1 MKAKEQYDK
10 FIEHV
15 KQSTKK
21 FTLKR
26 SSLKPLFDILDD
38 QLKKN
43 KVAPL
48 VEKDVMKKL
57 GSDKRLAKYQTAIE
71 TLLDVWGTTKD
82 YVIPKTVNIPK
93 DSSFSPV
100 AEDES
105 GPDEDVDCLAWV
117 KKVEKQLN
125 AFKEYM
131 SADMFMNTSWDKSV
145 PPMPNWKTGFAGCV
159 NSKKRDEMLERY
171 REFKKNPPKGSPMLP
186 PKPGSEW
193 KPALYKM
200 AFEEINRNKAA
211 ICTQFALGAA
221 HLLTTGREGGPQVEI
236 VAFDNHVYVLVG
248 RKGGVVKN
256 KVPNDWQTQKNLV
269 IVDGWAAAM
278 GHEAIYQ
285 GLKGYPFTGMI
296 DNLDH
301 IAARFPVEE

>member
-93 DSSFSPV
+93 DSTFSPV

-105 GPDEDVDCLAWV
+105 GPRR
-117 KKVEKQLN
+117 
-125 AFKEYM
+125 
-131 SADMFMNTSWDKSV
+131 
-145 PPMPNWKTGFAGCV
+145 GC
-159 NSKKRDEMLERY
+159 
-171 REFKKNPPKGSPMLP
+171 
-186 PKPGSEW
+186 
-193 KPALYKM
+193 
-200 AFEEINRNKAA
+200 
-211 ICTQFALGAA
+211 
-221 HLLTTGREGGPQVEI
+221 
-236 VAFDNHVYVLVG
+236 
-248 RKGGVVKN
+248 
-256 KVPNDWQTQKNLV
+256 
-269 IVDGWAAAM
+269 
-278 GHEAIYQ
+278 
-285 GLKGYPFTGMI
+285 
-296 DNLDH
+296 
-301 IAARFPVEE
+301 